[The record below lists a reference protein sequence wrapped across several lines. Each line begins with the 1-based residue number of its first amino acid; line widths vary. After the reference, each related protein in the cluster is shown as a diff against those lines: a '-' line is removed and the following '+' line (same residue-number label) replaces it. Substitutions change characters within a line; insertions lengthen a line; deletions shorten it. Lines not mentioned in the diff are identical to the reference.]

1 MNLKE
6 HLSDSVFRSIGK
18 AGEEISQPVYVV
30 GGYVRDIFL
39 NRHSSDID
47 FVTVGSGIKL
57 AKHVSKIIGKTSRL
71 SVYANYGTAQ
81 LRHGNLELEFVGARK
96 ESYNRDSRNPIVED
110 GTLEDDQNR
119 RDFTINAMAIRL
131 DGDDFGELVD
141 PFEGIGDLDK
151 KIIRTPCDPD
161 ITFSDDPLRMMRA
174 IRFASQLDFNIYPE
188 TLEAIKRNK
197 DRIEIIK
204 RERIN
209 DEFSKIMRSKRPS
222 VGLRLLDETGLMS
235 LIFPELTALKGVSTV
250 DGRGHK
256 DNFYHTLQVVDN
268 VAARSDNEWL
278 RWAAL
283 FHDIAKPVTKR
294 WIPEIGWTFHNHNFI
309 GEKMVKELFRKMKMP
324 LNDKMKY
331 VAKLVGLHMRPQQAG
346 EEGVTD
352 SGVRRLITDAG
363 EDIDDLMILA
373 ECDLTSKNPAKVSA
387 ALNSFASLRE
397 RMKEINAA
405 DDYRRFK
412 NPING
417 HEIMQRLNMRQGPIL
432 GVLQQ
437 AVKDAILDG
446 QIPYDHDAA
455 WDYLI
460 EYANTNNLIPPATED
475 K

>member
-1 MNLKE
+1 
-6 HLSDSVFRSIGK
+6 
-18 AGEEISQPVYVV
+18 
-30 GGYVRDIFL
+30 
-39 NRHSSDID
+39 
-47 FVTVGSGIKL
+47 
-57 AKHVSKIIGKTSRL
+57 
-71 SVYANYGTAQ
+71 
-81 LRHGNLELEFVGARK
+81 
-96 ESYNRDSRNPIVED
+96 
-110 GTLEDDQNR
+110 
-119 RDFTINAMAIRL
+119 
-131 DGDDFGELVD
+131 
-141 PFEGIGDLDK
+141 
-151 KIIRTPCDPD
+151 
-161 ITFSDDPLRMMRA
+161 
-174 IRFASQLDFNIYPE
+174 
-188 TLEAIKRNK
+188 
-197 DRIEIIK
+197 
-204 RERIN
+204 
-209 DEFSKIMRSKRPS
+209 
-222 VGLRLLDETGLMS
+222 
-235 LIFPELTALKGVSTV
+235 
-250 DGRGHK
+250 
-256 DNFYHTLQVVDN
+256 
-268 VAARSDNEWL
+268 
-278 RWAAL
+278 
-283 FHDIAKPVTKR
+283 
-294 WIPEIGWTFHNHNFI
+294 
-309 GEKMVKELFRKMKMP
+309 MKMP

-417 HEIMQRLNMRQGPIL
+417 HEIMQRLNMRQGPVL

-460 EYANTNNLIPPATED
+460 KYANTNNLIPPATEE

>member
-1 MNLKE
+1 ML
-6 HLSDSVFRSIGK
+6 
-18 AGEEISQPVYVV
+18 
-30 GGYVRDIFL
+30 
-39 NRHSSDID
+39 
-47 FVTVGSGIKL
+47 
-57 AKHVSKIIGKTSRL
+57 
-71 SVYANYGTAQ
+71 
-81 LRHGNLELEFVGARK
+81 
-96 ESYNRDSRNPIVED
+96 
-110 GTLEDDQNR
+110 
-119 RDFTINAMAIRL
+119 
-131 DGDDFGELVD
+131 
-141 PFEGIGDLDK
+141 
-151 KIIRTPCDPD
+151 
-161 ITFSDDPLRMMRA
+161 
-174 IRFASQLDFNIYPE
+174 
-188 TLEAIKRNK
+188 
-197 DRIEIIK
+197 
-204 RERIN
+204 
-209 DEFSKIMRSKRPS
+209 
-222 VGLRLLDETGLMS
+222 
-235 LIFPELTALKGVSTV
+235 
-250 DGRGHK
+250 HK

-417 HEIMQRLNMRQGPIL
+417 HEIMQRLNMRQGPVL

-460 EYANTNNLIPPATED
+460 EYANTNNLIPPATEE